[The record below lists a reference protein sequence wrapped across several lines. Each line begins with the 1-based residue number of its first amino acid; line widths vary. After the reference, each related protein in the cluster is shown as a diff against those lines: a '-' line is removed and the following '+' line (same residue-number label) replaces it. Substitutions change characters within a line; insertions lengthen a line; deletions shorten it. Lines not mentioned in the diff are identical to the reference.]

1 VSTPHDNRRRSRVA
15 VDGLDRTP
23 HRTFLRATGLDDA
36 ALARPFVAVVSTH
49 GDNTPC
55 SKSLRPQADAAK
67 AGVAAAGGTPFEMTT
82 ISVSD
87 GVAMNHRGMRM
98 SLVSRE
104 WIADSVEIVVRGHG
118 YDALVAFAGCDKTLP
133 AMMMAM
139 VRLDVPSVFMYGGAM
154 LPGEWRGREVSAIDT
169 YEGVGAVLAGRMS
182 EADLAEMERACAPTL
197 GSCPGQFTANT
208 MAMVSETLGLALPGT
223 AMLPAPYPDRLDA
236 ARAAGEA
243 AMRIL
248 RDGGP
253 LPRELVTRKSLENAA
268 AAVAATGGSTNAGLH
283 LPAIA
288 HEAGIRFTLDDVA
301 EVFRRTPL
309 VADLQPGGRYLAR
322 DLHHAGGVRT
332 VLKVLLDA
340 GVLHGECL
348 ALSGRTLRDELAG
361 APAPDGRVV
370 RAASAPIHPSGGVVV
385 LKGNLCPDGALIK
398 IAGLKS
404 LAFEGF
410 ARVFECEED
419 AAAAVRARHYLAGE
433 VIVIRNEGP
442 VGGPGMREMLG
453 VTALVYGQGMGEQVA
468 LLTDGRFSG
477 ATRGM
482 CIGYACPEAAAGGP
496 IALVQDRDRIRIDA
510 HAGRIELLVD
520 EAELARRRSAW
531 QPRRAE
537 RLAGVLEKYAR
548 LVGPANLGAVTHSG
562 ELEWPYE

>member
-1 VSTPHDNRRRSRVA
+1 VSTPNDNRRRSRVA

-36 ALARPFVAVVSTH
+36 ALARPFVAVISTH

-67 AGVAAAGGTPFEMTT
+67 AGAAAAGGTPFEMTT

-118 YDALVAFAGCDKTLP
+118 YDALVGLAGCDKTLP

-139 VRLDVPSVFMYGGAM
+139 VRLNVPSVFMYGGAM

-169 YEGVGAVLAGRMS
+169 YEGVGAVLSGKMS

-208 MAMVSETLGLALPGT
+208 MAMVSETLGLAAPGT
-223 AMLPAPYPDRLDA
+223 AMLPAPYPDRLGA
-236 ARAAGEA
+236 ARAAGET

-309 VADLQPGGRYLAR
+309 VADLQPGGKYLAR
-322 DLHHAGGVRT
+322 DLHHAGGVDA
-332 VLKVLLDA
+332 VLKVLLD
-340 GVLHGECL
+340 GGYLHGDCL
-348 ALSGRTLRDELAG
+348 TLSGRTLKDRLAG
-361 APAPDGRVV
+361 APAADGKVV
-370 RAASAPIHPSGGVVV
+370 RPAAAPIHPSGGVVV

-398 IAGLKS
+398 IAGLKA

-419 AAAAVRARHYLAGE
+419 AAAAVRARHYRAGE
-433 VIVIRNEGP
+433 VLVIRNEGP

-453 VTALVYGQGMGEQVA
+453 VTALLYGQGMGEQVA

-477 ATRGM
+477 ATRGL

-496 IALVQDRDRIRIDA
+496 IALVENGDRIKIDA
-510 HAGRIELLVD
+510 DAGRIDLLVD
-520 EAELARRRSAW
+520 AQALSRRRAAW
-531 QPRRAE
+531 QPRRDE
-537 RLAGVLEKYAR
+537 RLAGVLEKYAK

-562 ELEWPYE
+562 SLEWPYE